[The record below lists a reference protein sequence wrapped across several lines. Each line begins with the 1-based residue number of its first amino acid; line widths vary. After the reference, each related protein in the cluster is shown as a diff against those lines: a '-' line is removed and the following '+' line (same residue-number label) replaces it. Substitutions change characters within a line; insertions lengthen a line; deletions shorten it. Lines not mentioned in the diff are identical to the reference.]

1 MDNAG
6 YEIDIR
12 HANGDIEYMYC
23 NKQVAFEQFR
33 PYLALAAYN
42 SQELINDVDI
52 NAIYVK
58 NRDPRAY
65 TDK

>member
-12 HANGDIEYMYC
+12 QANGDIEYMYC

-42 SQELINDVDI
+42 SQEFINDVDI

-58 NRDPRAY
+58 NRDPQAY

>member
-1 MDNAG
+1 MDDAG

-12 HANGDIEYMYC
+12 QANGDIEYMYC
-23 NKQVAFEQFR
+23 NKQVAFENFR

-42 SQELINDVDI
+42 SEEFLNDVDI

-58 NRDPRAY
+58 NRDPRVY